1 MVPMRCTQNPTI
13 GEEWRKDWHPE
24 IIPAKASNDR
34 VLIVGAGPAGLECA
48 RALGNRGYEVTLAE
62 AREVLG
68 GRVHDE
74 SRLAGLATW
83 GRVRDYRVQ
92 QIQRMPNVEVY
103 LGSRLAAADIL
114 DYGFPRVVLATGA
127 GWRRDGIGRYR
138 ATEIPNLDRIP
149 VFTPDDVFAGTKIA
163 GPVVIYDDDRY
174 YMGGVL
180 AEQLR
185 LQGADVTLVTPA
197 SDVSSWTQMTLEQ
210 GWVEERL
217 HQLGVTVIEKHG
229 LAEAGTGEVRIEHA
243 VSGRERT
250 LPCASLVLV
259 TMRLPNDAVFQ
270 ELDGDPTPLSAAGIT
285 SLTRIGD
292 GLAPSTIA
300 AAVYSG
306 HRCARELDAPPRN
319 DEVPF
324 KRELMAL
331 E

>member
-1 MVPMRCTQNPTI
+1 VYI
-13 GEEWRKDWHPE
+13 GYVMTLT
-24 IIPAKASNDR
+24 SSR
-34 VLIVGAGPAGLECA
+34 VVG
-48 RALGNRGYEVTLAE
+48 
-62 AREVLG
+62 G

-92 QIQRMPNVEVY
+92 QIQRMPNVETY
-103 LGSRLAAADIL
+103 LGSELTAADVL

-127 GWRRDGIGRYR
+127 SWRRDGIGRWR
-138 ATEIPNLDRIP
+138 ATEVPGLDQIS
-149 VFTPDDVFAGTKIA
+149 VFTPEDVFAGKPIA
-163 GPVVIYDDDRY
+163 GPIVVYDDDNY

-185 LQGADVTLVTPA
+185 QQGTDVTLVTPA
-197 SDVSSWTQMTLEQ
+197 SDVSSWTSMTLEQ
-210 GWVEERL
+210 TWIEERL
-217 HQLGVTVIEKHG
+217 YQLGVKVVEKHG
-229 LAEAGTGEVRIEHA
+229 LSAAGKGEVRIEHTG
-243 VSGRERT
+243 SGREQG

-259 TMRLPNDAVFQ
+259 TMRLPNDALFRALEQ
-270 ELDGDPTPLSAAGIT
+270 ASLADAGIA

-292 GLAPSTIA
+292 CLAPSTIA

-306 HRCARELDAPPRN
+306 HRFAREMDAPPRN

-324 KRELMAL
+324 KRELVAL